1 MLDLRRCMIA
11 VFTTAVFLSGCTTTA
26 EENHMISIPF
36 KTEYL
41 GRYKIEIP
49 DYFQKKSAS
58 FVIIGVELTEASIDN
73 DFNLNDYSKEFL
85 DNKCEKYLRHGEWKL
100 SEKNIRPIKYGKYH
114 GKDISF
120 RLTDKWLDNFHQ
132 YLIMKYDNHLVQY
145 NIIGEDA
152 RYDYKDKLSQG
163 LRDKIK
169 EYSPYPT
176 VDGKKRIPVDKAGFF
191 LDYGRLD
198 IPRYHYEEVR
208 KYFITENKTQKLK
221 INFYRVKKGQKSESM
236 FKNMKESMI
245 YSIFAKVIGATSF
258 IRKGE
263 RNLGERK
270 AEEVIGIMK
279 HEKSLFCKLYS
290 PANYEKKL
298 PKISIEFEAFVDN
311 NQKELIQIWDKILAS
326 LERIS

>member
-1 MLDLRRCMIA
+1 MLA
-11 VFTTAVFLSGCTTTA
+11 VLATAVFLSGCTTTA
-26 EENHMISIPF
+26 EESHMVSIPF

-58 FVIIGVELTEASIDN
+58 FVIIGLELTEAIIDN
-73 DFNLNDYSKEFL
+73 DFDLDDYSKEFL
-85 DNKCEKYLRHGEWKL
+85 DNKCEKYLSHGEWKL
-100 SEKNIRPIKYGKYH
+100 SEKNIQPIKWGKYH

-120 RLTDKWLDNFHQ
+120 RITDQWQDKSPQ

-145 NIIGEDA
+145 NIIGGA
-152 RYDYKDKLSQG
+152 GRYDRKDLLLKG
-163 LRDKIK
+163 LHDKIK

-176 VDGKKRIPVDKAGFF
+176 VDGKKRVPLDKAGFF

-198 IPRYHYEEVR
+198 IPQYHYEEVS
-208 KYFITENKTQKLK
+208 KYFITENRTKELT
-221 INFYRVKKGQKSESM
+221 ISFYRVKKGQKPESM
-236 FKNMKESMI
+236 FKNMQESMI
-245 YSIFAKVIGATSF
+245 YSIFAKVISATSF

-270 AEEVIGIMK
+270 AEEIIGIMK
-279 HEKSLFCKLYS
+279 REKSLFCKLYS
-290 PANYEKKL
+290 SGDYEKKL

-311 NQKELIQIWDKILAS
+311 NQDELIQIWDNILAS
-326 LERIS
+326 LECIS